1 MVGLTACSSQ
11 RRPSGE
17 TKPDPDPD
25 PGPTLEIPYPL
36 LSDYDLF
43 EGDLANLK
51 PTTGVLP
58 YQVIAP
64 LWSDGALKSRF
75 VKRPK
80 DEPLSYVDDGDWGL
94 PEGTIVVKDF
104 AFEDETA
111 AAGLRHIET
120 RLLIQQEGHLTSHV
134 YLWNDEQTDARR
146 HVAGKR
152 VDVGSL
158 EYIVPN
164 TEQCDSCHDR
174 DDEGRLL
181 GLVTRQVRREVS
193 RDGKVVDQIAWLA
206 SAGLFGGAV
215 PDPQTASLSDPYD
228 ESGEVKPRARSWLHA
243 NCAHCHQPG
252 GGGGKTGLVLHVDEM
267 HPTKLGIC
275 KSPVAA
281 GSGAGGLKADIV
293 PGYPEQSIMIRRITS
308 TEPEVK
314 MPEIPNRLV
323 DEAGAELIS
332 SWIAAMEPKGCSSAS
347 GAGGGGGSGGAGG
360 GGGSGGAGP

>member
-1 MVGLTACSSQ
+1 V
-11 RRPSGE
+11 
-17 TKPDPDPD
+17 
-25 PGPTLEIPYPL
+25 PGPPLEIPYPL
-36 LSDYDLF
+36 LSDYGLF
-43 EGDLANLK
+43 EGELANLK
-51 PTTGVLP
+51 PAAGVLP
-58 YQVIAP
+58 YDVMAP
-64 LWSDGALKSRF
+64 LWSDGSLKSRF

-80 DEPLSYVDDGDWGL
+80 AEPLSYVDDGDWGL
-94 PEGTIVVKDF
+94 PDGTIVVKDF
-104 AFEDETA
+104 AFEDANAST
-111 AAGLRHIET
+111 GLRHIET

-134 YLWNDEQTDARR
+134 YLWNDEQTEAKR

-164 TEQCDSCHDR
+164 TEQCGSCHDR

-193 RDGKVVDQIAWLA
+193 RDGKLVDQLAWLA
-206 SAGLFGGAV
+206 AADLFGGAV
-215 PDPQTASLSDPYD
+215 PDPQTTALSDPYD
-228 ESGEVKPRARSWLHA
+228 ESGELKPRARSWLHA

-267 HPTKLGIC
+267 NPTKLGIC

-293 PGYPEQSIMIRRITS
+293 PGYPEESIMVRRITS
-308 TEPEVK
+308 TDPEVK

-323 DEAGAELIS
+323 DEPGAELIS
-332 SWIAAMEPKGCSSAS
+332 SWIAAMEPKGCS
-347 GAGGGGGSGGAGG
+347 GAGGSGSGGAGG
-360 GGGSGGAGP
+360 SAGGGLGGAAP